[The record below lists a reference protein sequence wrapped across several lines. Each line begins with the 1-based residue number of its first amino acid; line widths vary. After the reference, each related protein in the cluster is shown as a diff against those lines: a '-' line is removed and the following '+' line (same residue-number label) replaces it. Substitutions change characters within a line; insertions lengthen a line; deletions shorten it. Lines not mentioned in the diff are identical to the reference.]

1 MALWGV
7 MTVFAEFKDRTD
19 TETRILEATI
29 RAFLRYGPKKMTMGD
44 VAEEAGLTRKTVY
57 VAFENKDNL
66 LAEMVRYIGH
76 KQLTRVAE
84 AWQGCKTLAEK
95 LDVYTQIVV
104 LEPFDALQAT
114 DDPQEMVNLHNETG
128 RIALTEVR
136 DNYVALWA
144 EQLTGY
150 ESRLENAGTTRGRLA
165 RFIVTT
171 NQNLKRS
178 ETDRARLVEQLE
190 DLHLAV
196 LTLTQSG

>member
-1 MALWGV
+1 
-7 MTVFAEFKDRTD
+7 MTVFADFKELTE

-29 RAFLRYGPKKMTMGD
+29 RAFMKYGPKKMTMGD

-76 KQLTRVAE
+76 KQLTRLAE
-84 AWQGCKTLAEK
+84 AWQSCATLSDK
-95 LDVYTQIVV
+95 LSVYSQIVV
-104 LEPFDALQAT
+104 LEPFDAIQAT
-114 DDPQEMVNLHNETG
+114 EDPQEMVNIHGEAG
-128 RIALTEVR
+128 QVALRDVR

-144 EQLTGY
+144 EQLIGS
-150 ESRLENAGTTRGRLA
+150 ESSLERAGTTRDRLA

-196 LTLTQSG
+196 LTLTQNG

>member
-1 MALWGV
+1 
-7 MTVFAEFKDRTD
+7 MTEIAQFKDQTE

-29 RAFLRYGPKKMTMGD
+29 RAFLKYGPKKVTVGD
-44 VAEEAGLTRKTVY
+44 VAEEASLARKTVY

-76 KQLTRVAE
+76 KQLKRVTE
-84 AWQGCKTLAEK
+84 AWQRCTTLGEMLA
-95 LDVYTQIVV
+95 VYTRIVV
-104 LEPFDALQAT
+104 LEPFDALQTT
-114 DDPQEMVNLHNETG
+114 DDPQEMVNIQSEAG
-128 RIALTEVR
+128 QIALAEVR

-144 EQLTGY
+144 EQLTDF
-150 ESRLENAGTTRGRLA
+150 ESSLERAGTTRRRLA

-178 ETDRARLVEQLE
+178 ETDRARLLEQLD
-190 DLHLAV
+190 DLNLAV